1 MNLDLLHAPLG
12 PLFECQLR
20 SETEEL
26 KTIVASARLMATS
39 LADITQ
45 KTKMLCD
52 DYSSIDLRIKNI
64 RADQK
69 SRCFSSDSPNG
80 LSANNNNDHLYSSLQ
95 SLSTSR
101 LSTTVFATMDISLGA
116 LQVIASQQLQFVTEL
131 NGALQSF
138 MKSLES
144 QLHISVNNQ
153 HVYASQ
159 SKDHE
164 QFLRTYLRQRREQ
177 TILNSSN
184 NQIQSKLSSLNNKPT
199 HQQQQLS
206 PVSPPKISKSFSV
219 SDLMSPATLISDD
232 SVVGQLHALESMRC
246 ELATHYQLRC
256 PMNVIDACEH
266 VYKRVGNSLKQLCS
280 QDDESGANMMGDLMA
295 LQCTVEDVR
304 LNNIRKLEELE
315 HASIANDEYHVKM
328 AKYFAGK
335 LDGPTEPAV
344 EDKNASSSSNNVIS
358 SEDDALD
365 LSHLKLAVED
375 PRVIKQGYAWM
386 SVNQV
391 DFRRVW
397 LMLEPGSLYALI
409 RPSSPS
415 RMLPIGNNNNNN
427 SGAITYDKFIISENL
442 QLCGLQDQIQGGSNN
457 NATGSGSTNNPA
469 NIFAIR
475 IASDDVA
482 ILIQTEGRI
491 DYKQWTQS
499 IRSAIEH
506 SYHAADFP
514 SNGPY
519 GNFVSTDESFSGGGS
534 SGNTGYNSVTPGVGG
549 DDGNNNTGNTNN
561 AAAQLTSSSGNDER
575 TTALVATILAK
586 NTVCADCGRPHPDWA
601 STSLCVVIC
610 IDCAGIHR
618 ALGTHISKVRSLS
631 LDVLDYETCLLLS
644 KSGRV

>member
-219 SDLMSPATLISDD
+219 SDLMSPRNAD
-232 SVVGQLHALESMRC
+232 
-246 ELATHYQLRC
+246 LRRQRGR
-256 PMNVIDACEH
+256 PTP
-266 VYKRVGNSLKQLCS
+266 
-280 QDDESGANMMGDLMA
+280 
-295 LQCTVEDVR
+295 CTRE
-304 LNNIRKLEELE
+304 
-315 HASIANDEYHVKM
+315 
-328 AKYFAGK
+328 
-335 LDGPTEPAV
+335 
-344 EDKNASSSSNNVIS
+344 
-358 SEDDALD
+358 
-365 LSHLKLAVED
+365 
-375 PRVIKQGYAWM
+375 
-386 SVNQV
+386 
-391 DFRRVW
+391 
-397 LMLEPGSLYALI
+397 YAL
-409 RPSSPS
+409 
-415 RMLPIGNNNNNN
+415 
-427 SGAITYDKFIISENL
+427 
-442 QLCGLQDQIQGGSNN
+442 
-457 NATGSGSTNNPA
+457 
-469 NIFAIR
+469 
-475 IASDDVA
+475 
-482 ILIQTEGRI
+482 
-491 DYKQWTQS
+491 
-499 IRSAIEH
+499 
-506 SYHAADFP
+506 
-514 SNGPY
+514 
-519 GNFVSTDESFSGGGS
+519 
-534 SGNTGYNSVTPGVGG
+534 
-549 DDGNNNTGNTNN
+549 
-561 AAAQLTSSSGNDER
+561 
-575 TTALVATILAK
+575 
-586 NTVCADCGRPHPDWA
+586 
-601 STSLCVVIC
+601 
-610 IDCAGIHR
+610 
-618 ALGTHISKVRSLS
+618 
-631 LDVLDYETCLLLS
+631 
-644 KSGRV
+644 